1 MKKLLLVALASWMM
15 AFHAS
20 SQDNSSI
27 TAKLSPRT
35 QQYLLT
41 TRKTENKNRPL
52 PDYVYKKTA
61 TDIYM
66 SALIKVTGTVV
77 QADLDALG
85 VHINTRAG
93 SIWTAMIPISNVEA
107 FTKIKGISYIELDEP
122 VSLKLD
128 SARRTT
134 RADSAQHGIGLPHGF
149 SGKNVVL
156 GIVDVGFDYTHPT
169 FYDTTGTHYRIKRV
183 WEEKKIGTPPSG
195 FAYGNEITDT
205 NAMIAAMTDNSANT
219 HGMHV
224 AGIAGG
230 SGFGGDSSN
239 SKYRGMA
246 FESDIVLVGIM
257 PDSGQWQNT
266 GMSDFIDGMN
276 YIYTYAASVGKPAV
290 INLSW
295 GSPVGPH
302 DGHSLFSQAC
312 DVLTGPGR
320 IFVCAAGNEGDQNI
334 TLQKTF
340 TNTDTLVSTFV
351 NFDPNALTKSTWVD
365 IWGDTAK
372 SFCLQVGLYKGVQV
386 ASTGYVCL
394 DNTTHQYSLV
404 GLNHDTC
411 FVTITTSTS
420 EFNGKP
426 RIYLSLY
433 SRTNDSICVTIRGS
447 DGYIY
452 LWNGYVSKGEGYFG
466 LLTDGGR
473 PWATAGNSNY
483 TTTDMV
489 ATTSAISAGAYSAKI
504 SYIGIGGQ
512 SYSYSTYTSLNQLV
526 PFSSHG
532 PTEDGRLKPDITA
545 PGLSVVSSLS
555 SYDVEF
561 LPLGV
566 YYTDVVST
574 YQNPNSG
581 QNYYYGAL
589 SGTSMATPCTSGIIA
604 LMLQANPNLSPTQ
617 VRNILAQTAILDTAT
632 GILPA
637 QGTNTW
643 GHGKINAYKA
653 VIASAMAAGIGTI
666 PGGTIDCKLFP
677 NPNTGKFNLEYSS
690 DKSEMLTIQIYDITG
705 AQVYSENWKVN
716 TDSNVK
722 NLDLSNL
729 STGMY
734 LAKVSSSQGSTMI
747 KIEKQ

>member
-93 SIWTAMIPISNVEA
+93 SIWTALIPISNVEA

-312 DVLTGPGR
+312 DALTGPGR

-677 NPNTGKFNLEYSS
+677 NPNTGKFNLEYNS
-690 DKSEMLTIQIYDITG
+690 DKSEMLTIDIYDITG
-705 AQVYSENWKVN
+705 AKVYSENWKVN
-716 TDSNVK
+716 ADSNVK